1 MDLRSLET
9 WWEFKRRSRCSW
21 RLRGLRRKSGR
32 FRDVQRPKLDSRT
45 DYRWKYFVCV
55 YFWKDF
61 LIQMSSVWKS
71 CRRLALV
78 RRLAGVFL
86 NVSKRS
92 RCVKCHSEQNFPLTK
107 QRRVTLVGE
116 IQQRLVT
123 FSDDEVKPTKRE
135 NVKSNFFEA
144 LVRKKNSHFFVDSPF
159 VLWGMTDWFIN
170 VVIFYFLDSGTFSIT
185 AGF

>member
-1 MDLRSLET
+1 MSQRTEFPFNET
-9 WWEFKRRSRCSW
+9 APRH
-21 RLRGLRRKSGR
+21 LG
-32 FRDVQRPKLDSRT
+32 
-45 DYRWKYFVCV
+45 
-55 YFWKDF
+55 
-61 LIQMSSVWKS
+61 
-71 CRRLALV
+71 
-78 RRLAGVFL
+78 
-86 NVSKRS
+86 N
-92 RCVKCHSEQNFPLTK
+92 
-107 QRRVTLVGE
+107 GE